1 MDMANYNNEAYDLS
15 QFAPVSAEITSFA
28 GKKAE
33 KAERRQARLQQII
46 NTAAVVL
53 VAAFVVGVLAMFLS
67 LRAQLTEMNNAIT
80 QTEIR
85 YNQVLG
91 ETKRL
96 EGELAGLTSAQSVE
110 IYAENAGLRQME
122 SGQIDY
128 ITVTP
133 VTPEAEDGGSFWES
147 LWEGLTGWIG

>member
-1 MDMANYNNEAYDLS
+1 MATYSNEAYDLS
-15 QFAPVSAEITSFA
+15 QFAPISAEVTPFP
-28 GKKAE
+28 GKKAK
-33 KAERRQARLQQII
+33 KADRRQAFLQRVI

-53 VAAFVVGVLAMFLS
+53 VVAFVVGVLGIMISF
-67 LRAQLTEMNNAIT
+67 RARLTEMNNAIT

-85 YNQVLG
+85 LSEAVG

-96 EGELAGLTSAQSVE
+96 ESELAGLTSAQSVE

-128 ITVTP
+128 ITVNP
-133 VTPEAEDGGSFWES
+133 VTKTAEEDGGFWAS
-147 LWEGLTGWIG
+147 LWESLTGWIG